1 MQAAA
6 TLEVQMLLNRHDS
19 ELVNRPHVARI
30 RDESSQLGQRDS
42 SPVTTVPDRRR
53 KGGVVCGVRTERDLG
68 ALSLRL

>member
-6 TLEVQMLLNRHDS
+6 TLEVQMLLNR
-19 ELVNRPHVARI
+19 EVVNRPHVARI